1 MRTVDRALSAD
12 VLAAK
17 AARLSAR
24 LERVRGDLRQVAL
37 EREAKTA
44 LEDSTVLR
52 LERLG
57 LLGGADP
64 RRLRKELFELAA
76 DLSALRELQAWT
88 EARLQEARGTAD
100 TDGAGLAEDLR
111 TGSPRARVGERE
123 AV

>member
-1 MRTVDRALSAD
+1 MDIALYAD

-17 AARLSAR
+17 AADLSAR

-37 EREAKTA
+37 EREAKRA
-44 LEDSTVLR
+44 LEEPTVVR

-76 DLSALRELQAWT
+76 DLAALRELQTWT
-88 EARLQEARGTAD
+88 EARLRDARSAGTLD
-100 TDGAGLAEDLR
+100 TDQAGLSEDLR
-111 TGSPRARVGERE
+111 TAGRRPRVGERE
-123 AV
+123 VV